1 VSLPDLAVL
10 VPSRGR
16 PQNISRLRFAC
27 AATCQLK
34 TVLHFGFDDDDPA
47 LTDNIKMVSPARYT
61 IGPRMHLAAWT
72 NRLAQMNTD
81 SPYLCSLG
89 DDMVPTSPGWDR
101 LLVQAQ
107 QELGGGF
114 TYPELGR
121 GIQHGRQ
128 PDIPEAIVIDTRI
141 VSALGWMC
149 LPDLTHWYV
158 DNVWRDLGLGAGCF
172 RYVPDAVVLHKHPN
186 VPGGDKP
193 DRTYHDAA
201 KSYDRDAA
209 AYRRWRLRRMREDVS
224 AVRRVRAEIADP
236 LGHR

>member
-1 VSLPDLAVL
+1 
-10 VPSRGR
+10 
-16 PQNISRLRFAC
+16 
-27 AATCQLK
+27 
-34 TVLHFGFDDDDPA
+34 VLHFGFDNDDPELMGNMRA
-47 LTDNIKMVSPARYT
+47 A
-61 IGPRMHLAAWT
+61 GPCRFTTSNRMHLAAWT
-72 NRLAQMNTD
+72 NELARLNMDA
-81 SPYLCSLG
+81 PYLASVG

-107 QELGGGF
+107 EKIGGGF

-141 VSALGWMC
+141 VRALGWMC
-149 LPDLTHWYV
+149 LPALTHWYV
-158 DNVWRDLGLGAGCF
+158 DNVWRDLGTGAGCF
-172 RYVPDAVVLHKHPN
+172 RYVPEAIVLHKHPN

-209 AYRRWRLRRMREDVS
+209 AYRKWRLRRMREDVS
-224 AVRRVRAEIADP
+224 AVRRVRAEITDTV
-236 LGHR
+236 GHR